1 MNRNLNQRK
10 IPMDLNWIKT
20 HLYAID
26 AHVNSI
32 FEKLVFKVDQQGNV
46 IFQNN
51 VSIDN
56 SSEKNIRELYE
67 TVEHLK
73 EQIESISDLGD
84 LTVIEEQLTNMKK
97 LIEALQNL
105 LAGIYRDN
113 YRAETHITDETILHN
128 NLVIDDKGLSNA
140 SLIGYG
146 GQFGLSDATA
156 IKCST
161 NYTAPTGIEYV
172 VEGTWQPAKDTT
184 DPNVYQQEG
193 FYMINLLQ
201 GEYEN
206 SETSIRYHSVQANLT
221 FKCNDY
227 TISMNIDG
235 GECYVD
241 SSGLTLTCR
250 LGRNTEFHRSSLT
263 VEFQPTS
270 EETYEVVIPEQTY
283 EIDSSDNEFTFTSND
298 WILRDGSIQR
308 RTTSVLPVIYIN
320 ENIFEITNTLED
332 EGVSRVVLLKSDDT
346 AETTKLNGY
355 ILSGSEYDSE
365 WETFK
370 REYNIQEPDPRTSLE
385 SNGLTVDTLPTD
397 GNAIDFKG
405 NGDLNVN
412 LGKEFNVN
420 VVNGSSVNSVYN
432 VNVDGD
438 ANVNSVSTIH
448 FNNEY
453 EATDAQRFNNIIS
466 ETYTEEGA
474 TEPQEVITI
483 NSNVRF
489 KWLPPGSTD
498 PADVQ
503 SITINELV
511 NKQDTDEIKKLRDRV
526 ITLERNTMYSSTNYT
541 NNVEVYG
548 EEEPTDARVAEYYYG
563 NPEIK
568 HTGVDPESS

>member
-1 MNRNLNQRK
+1 M
-10 IPMDLNWIKT
+10 
-20 HLYAID
+20 
-26 AHVNSI
+26 
-32 FEKLVFKVDQQGNV
+32 
-46 IFQNN
+46 
-51 VSIDN
+51 
-56 SSEKNIRELYE
+56 
-67 TVEHLK
+67 
-73 EQIESISDLGD
+73 
-84 LTVIEEQLTNMKK
+84 
-97 LIEALQNL
+97 
-105 LAGIYRDN
+105 
-113 YRAETHITDETILHN
+113 
-128 NLVIDDKGLSNA
+128 
-140 SLIGYG
+140 
-146 GQFGLSDATA
+146 
-156 IKCST
+156 
-161 NYTAPTGIEYV
+161 
-172 VEGTWQPAKDTT
+172 
-184 DPNVYQQEG
+184 
-193 FYMINLLQ
+193 
-201 GEYEN
+201 
-206 SETSIRYHSVQANLT
+206 
-221 FKCNDY
+221 
-227 TISMNIDG
+227 
-235 GECYVD
+235 
-241 SSGLTLTCR
+241 
-250 LGRNTEFHRSSLT
+250 
-263 VEFQPTS
+263 
-270 EETYEVVIPEQTY
+270 
-283 EIDSSDNEFTFTSND
+283 
-298 WILRDGSIQR
+298 
-308 RTTSVLPVIYIN
+308 
-320 ENIFEITNTLED
+320 
-332 EGVSRVVLLKSDDT
+332 
-346 AETTKLNGY
+346 
-355 ILSGSEYDSE
+355 SGSEYDSE